1 MSIELYSQSQTQ
13 LSAGCDTFDATAYFE
28 SYYMNSMQIQV
39 NVLDPN
45 NIFVEVLVLL
55 VRLKV
60 LWDRV
65 LSG

>member
-1 MSIELYSQSQTQ
+1 MSIELYSQSQTK

-39 NVLDPN
+39 MFWILT
-45 NIFVEVLVLL
+45 ISLLKVLVLL

-60 LWDRV
+60 SWDRV